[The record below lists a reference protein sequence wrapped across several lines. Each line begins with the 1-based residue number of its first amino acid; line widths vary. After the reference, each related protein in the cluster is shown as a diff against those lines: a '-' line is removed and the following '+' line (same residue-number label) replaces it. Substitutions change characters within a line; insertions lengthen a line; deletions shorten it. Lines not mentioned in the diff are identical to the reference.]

1 MNKSKYGF
9 QKKCAWRRALQAF
22 ACFGLL
28 LAQALPVAAAGKLV
42 LKIQAANP
50 STNMPQVV
58 AIRTSLPE
66 RITTNDIINLAGL
79 ELGYD
84 VKSDTYFVH
93 GQIPLA
99 PKEIVVREVELNDIW
114 TLDEAE
120 LQNLLSRSQSMAGM
134 LESTDHAQTAVAAR
148 DNVQAGVAAILARQ
162 SENRISMVSAV
173 RHIQAYESNRKVLQE
188 VKQQVGS
195 IENLVLASGMNPGDT
210 LVGEDRRAGAP
221 RRDAHLPV
229 SFGEAVVKIT
239 VMNSSA
245 TQARKVDIHR
255 ELPPE
260 VTIDDVL
267 DAGGLQVQFDPK
279 AGLTYVFA
287 DAVDIGPQETKT
299 FDVRLRDKW
308 NINGP
313 RIDYLAAQISELR
326 KVTSS
331 RASLVAVENMLVEAE
346 ASLKAVA
353 EEKGP
358 EGFTPAY
365 IAFFRR
371 QADRLDAIEQSLNR
385 MDVALKPLF
394 TKRGFDL
401 PAPDRKTTWLIIYSI
416 LGFLAV
422 MSLLFLFRW
431 FYKP

>member
-1 MNKSKYGF
+1 MNTLNDGKRS
-9 QKKCAWRRALQAF
+9 AWRRALQAF
-22 ACFGLL
+22 ACFSLL
-28 LAQALPVAAAGKLV
+28 FAPALPVAAAGKLV

-50 STNMPQVV
+50 STSTPQVV
-58 AIRTSLPE
+58 EIRTSLPE

-99 PKEIVVREVELNDIW
+99 PKEIAVREVELNDIW
-114 TLDEAE
+114 TLDDAS
-120 LQNLLSRSQSMAGM
+120 LQTLVARSQSMAEM
-134 LESTDHAQTAVAAR
+134 LGGTEHAETAATARESVK
-148 DNVQAGVAAILARQ
+148 AGVATILARQ
-162 SENRISMVSAV
+162 TENRISMVPPV
-173 RHIQAYESNRKVLQE
+173 RHIQAYEANRKALQE
-188 VKQQVGS
+188 VKQQVGA

-229 SFGEAVVKIT
+229 AFGEAVVKIT

-245 TQARKVDIHR
+245 TQARKVDIRR

-267 DAGGLQVQFDPK
+267 DAAGLQVQVDPK

-287 DAVDIGPQETKT
+287 DAMEIGPQETKT

-308 NINGP
+308 NVNGP
-313 RIDYLAAQISELR
+313 RIDYLAAQISDLR

-331 RASLVAVENMLVEAE
+331 RASLAAVENMLVEAE
-346 ASLKAVA
+346 AKLKALA

-358 EGFTPAY
+358 EGFSPAY
-365 IAFFRR
+365 IAFYRR

-394 TKRGFDL
+394 TKRGFDI
-401 PAPDRKTTWLIIYSI
+401 PAPDRRTTWLIIYSI

-422 MSLLFLFRW
+422 LSLLFLFRW